1 MEFERSPLGRVTV
14 YSIQGC
20 PHCVQAKATLGRLAV
35 PMCDVDI
42 GRHPELRARV
52 KELTGRSTVPQ
63 IFFNSVHVGGNDDL
77 QKLVRR
83 SITSKK
89 QCQNPCW
96 CPAPCLSVSF
106 TPTGGWG
113 ASEAGGSGQGG
124 APSCRHTTTSG
135 RRPVGERGWRN
146 GWWWENLL
154 ASQNTSEGNIRTPQ
168 ITLWF
173 TLAD

>member
-1 MEFERSPLGRVTV
+1 MGEFERGPLGRVTV

-20 PHCVQAKATLGRLAV
+20 PHCVQAKATLGRLEV
-35 PMCDVDI
+35 PVCDVDI

-89 QCQNPCW
+89 QYRNPHW
-96 CPAPCLSVSF
+96 CLGLCLSDSF
-106 TPTGGWG
+106 TPTGGWW
-113 ASEAGGSGQGG
+113 ASEAGESGQGG
-124 APSCRHTTTSG
+124 APSCRCTTTSR
-135 RRPVGERGWRN
+135 RRPIGEHVWRD
-146 GWWWENLL
+146 GWWWENLS
-154 ASQNTSEGNIRTPQ
+154 ASPNTSEEDLSNPQ
-168 ITLWF
+168 INV
-173 TLAD
+173 

>member
-1 MEFERSPLGRVTV
+1 MTHNIPPIPSQFYWFLSYSVLLLQMGEFERSSLGQVTV

-35 PMCDVDI
+35 PVCDVDI

-83 SITSKK
+83 GMTSKK
-89 QCQNPCW
+89 QYRNPNW
-96 CPAPCLSVSF
+96 CPQLCHSVICS
-106 TPTGGWG
+106 PTG
-113 ASEAGGSGQGG
+113 
-124 APSCRHTTTSG
+124 C
-135 RRPVGERGWRN
+135 
-146 GWWWENLL
+146 
-154 ASQNTSEGNIRTPQ
+154 
-168 ITLWF
+168 
-173 TLAD
+173 

>member
-1 MEFERSPLGRVTV
+1 MGEFEKSPLGRVTV

-35 PMCDVDI
+35 PVRDVDI

-83 SITSKK
+83 
-89 QCQNPCW
+89 
-96 CPAPCLSVSF
+96 
-106 TPTGGWG
+106 G
-113 ASEAGGSGQGG
+113 
-124 APSCRHTTTSG
+124 TTSRNSAG
-135 RRPVGERGWRN
+135 MLTGVSALALFVLPQDAEELQRLVNLVKEEPLPADAPPLPDDDQSEGTAGETDGGERISWHHRTVTWDQGIN
-146 GWWWENLL
+146 MLL
-154 ASQNTSEGNIRTPQ
+154 
-168 ITLWF
+168 
-173 TLAD
+173 

>member
-1 MEFERSPLGRVTV
+1 MGGFKNVFSLLLQMESERRPLGRVTV

-35 PMCDVDI
+35 PVCDVDI

-83 SITSKK
+83 SINLQETVSESLPVSGAVP
-89 QCQNPCW
+89 QC
-96 CPAPCLSVSF
+96 
-106 TPTGGWG
+106 
-113 ASEAGGSGQGG
+113 
-124 APSCRHTTTSG
+124 
-135 RRPVGERGWRN
+135 
-146 GWWWENLL
+146 
-154 ASQNTSEGNIRTPQ
+154 
-168 ITLWF
+168 
-173 TLAD
+173 